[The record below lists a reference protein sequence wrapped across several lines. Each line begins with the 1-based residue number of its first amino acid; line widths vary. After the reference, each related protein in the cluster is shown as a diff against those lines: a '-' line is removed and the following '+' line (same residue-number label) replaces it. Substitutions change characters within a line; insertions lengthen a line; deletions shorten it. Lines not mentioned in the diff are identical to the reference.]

1 MPRFDVFV
9 ENYGPGVIEQL
20 NIGYEVMRPLNP
32 GLIYGRIKGFGLSG
46 PYSGYKSYDWVA
58 QAAAATFSVT
68 GTPDGPPMRPAP
80 TIGDSGTGIQM
91 ALAITAAYV
100 QKQRTGEGQFIEI
113 SMQEAVTMFMRTMGL
128 RAWGTE
134 AAPRTGNG
142 TATMNI
148 YPCAPG
154 GPNDYVFIMANTTRM
169 WDTLCVAIE
178 RPELVNDPRFADQ
191 MGRFQ
196 HADELYPEIAAWT
209 CRRTKHEAM
218 RILGEAGV
226 PCSAVMDTLD
236 LFHDPHLSERG
247 FIQTVEHPVAGGA
260 VKRSRPR
267 GRAIGG
273 TAPLRRHRLKS
284 PNADGY
290 DRAIHRANLH
300 SARQHR
306 APLIAPS
313 SAVASFQI
321 ETGVCWQRTNMQRY
335 TAESAVPRDGSAD
348 TLLDSR
354 WRGAGLPAGRLRSP
368 AREARGGCPNS
379 RHRGTAP
386 VRPSRL

>member
-1 MPRFDVFV
+1 
-9 ENYGPGVIEQL
+9 
-20 NIGYEVMRPLNP
+20 
-32 GLIYGRIKGFGLSG
+32 
-46 PYSGYKSYDWVA
+46 
-58 QAAAATFSVT
+58 
-68 GTPDGPPMRPAP
+68 
-80 TIGDSGTGIQM
+80 
-91 ALAITAAYV
+91 
-100 QKQRTGEGQFIEI
+100 I

-247 FIQTVEHPVAGGA
+247 FIQTVEHPVAGE
-260 VKRSRPR
+260 VKLMSFPPR
-267 GRAIGG
+267 MSGSKVPLKA
-273 TAPLRRHRLKS
+273 APLLGDHTDAVLSNDLGLGAEQLEELRRC
-284 PNADGY
+284 GV
-290 DRAIHRANLH
+290 
-300 SARQHR
+300 
-306 APLIAPS
+306 IA
-313 SAVASFQI
+313 
-321 ETGVCWQRTNMQRY
+321 
-335 TAESAVPRDGSAD
+335 
-348 TLLDSR
+348 
-354 WRGAGLPAGRLRSP
+354 
-368 AREARGGCPNS
+368 
-379 RHRGTAP
+379 
-386 VRPSRL
+386 